1 MLVMFGYIGNIAN
14 ICNIA
19 NIGHIGNIVYSK
31 KVRKAVWKRFLDSVS
46 REFFFLELFLECYSK
61 IYQLIFLESF

>member
-1 MLVMFGYIGNIAN
+1 MLVMFGNIGNIAN

-31 KVRKAVWKRFLDSVS
+31 KVRKVFPEMLVGK
-46 REFFFLELFLECYSK
+46 FF
-61 IYQLIFLESF
+61 